1 MIDSCLGY
9 SLLSEYILMP
19 LKKSH
24 ISEKTVITL
33 LYYAIV
39 KALLLVF
46 ITDQWIRTHVGL
58 LCKSYKLLFEGMG
71 EGSSCQVNIYLA
83 RKSTVH

>member
-1 MIDSCLGY
+1 MGRAVRRDVGMIDSCLGY

-19 LKKSH
+19 LKKSR

-39 KALLLVF
+39 KALLLVYSSLINGF
-46 ITDQWIRTHVGL
+46 GL
-58 LCKSYKLLFEGMG
+58 MLAYCANLTN
-71 EGSSCQVNIYLA
+71 CYLREWGKEA
-83 RKSTVH
+83 TVR